1 MSGREQ
7 EGMDIYLP
15 IAGMSINFFL
25 ILGIGGVVGFLSGL
39 FGVGGGFLLTP
50 LMMMIGIPPA
60 VAAASDSNQI
70 VAAASS
76 GAFAHWRLGNVDFKM
91 GLVILAGGIFGGTIG
106 VQLVKILRAMGNFE
120 FVMTVTYVLMLG
132 LVGGAMFVE
141 SWRTIRRSKSAAAET
156 APAPVKESGLTRLF
170 NKMPLKMDFHRS
182 GLNTSAIFPFTIG
195 TIVGIM
201 AAILGVGGGFI
212 MVPAMIYIIG
222 MPTIAAIGTD
232 LFQIVLTSANVTLQQ
247 AIVNH
252 TVDLLLAL
260 ILLAGSTIGAQFGAV
275 AGKRLKGEQIRILL
289 AIIVLAL
296 TVKLFLD
303 LVLTPS
309 DLVSLAPAKG
319 GGH

>member
-1 MSGREQ
+1 
-7 EGMDIYLP
+7 MDIYLP

-25 ILGIGGVVGFLSGL
+25 ILGAGGLVGFLSGL

-91 GLVILAGGIFGGTIG
+91 GVIILVGGITGGTVG
-106 VQLVKILRAMGNFE
+106 VQLVKVLRAAGNFE
-120 FVMTVTYVLMLG
+120 FVMKVVYVLMLG
-132 LVGGAMFVE
+132 LVGGAMFME
-141 SWRTIRRSKSAAAET
+141 SWRTIRRSKSGAAEVT
-156 APAPVKESGLTRLF
+156 EEIGGAKLGQIF
-170 NKMPLKMDFHRS
+170 NKLPFKTNFARS
-182 GLNTSAIFPFTIG
+182 GLHTSAIFPFAIG

-222 MPTIAAIGTD
+222 MPTIVAIGTD

-247 AIVNH
+247 AFVNK

-260 ILLAGSTIGAQFGAV
+260 ILLGGSTIGAQFGAI
-275 AGKRLKGEQIRILL
+275 AGRRLKGEQIRILL

-296 TVKLFLD
+296 TVKLFFD

>member
-1 MSGREQ
+1 
-7 EGMDIYLP
+7 MDIYLP

-25 ILGIGGVVGFLSGL
+25 VLGIGGLVGFLSGL

-76 GAFAHWRLGNVDFKM
+76 GAFAHWKLGNVDFKM

-106 VQLVKILRAMGNFE
+106 VQLVKVLRALGNFE
-120 FVMTVTYVLMLG
+120 FVMKVVYVLMLG

-141 SWRTIRRSKSAAAET
+141 SLRTIRRSKGAAAE
-156 APAPVKESGLTRLF
+156 AVMEAPVSESGLTRLF
-170 NKMPLKMDFHRS
+170 NKLPLKMNFERS
-182 GLNTSAIFPFTIG
+182 GLNTSAIFPFAIG
-195 TIVGIM
+195 TTVGIM

-247 AIVNH
+247 AFVNH

-260 ILLAGSTIGAQFGAV
+260 ILLGGSTIGAQFGAV

-289 AIIVLAL
+289 AIIVLVL
-296 TVKLFLD
+296 TVKIFLD
-303 LVLTPS
+303 LVITPT
-309 DLVSLAPAKG
+309 DLVSLATAG

>member
-1 MSGREQ
+1 ME
-7 EGMDIYLP
+7 IYLP

-25 ILGIGGVVGFLSGL
+25 VLGIGGLVGFLSGL

-91 GLVILAGGIFGGTIG
+91 GLIILAGGIAGGTIG
-106 VQLVKILRAMGNFE
+106 VQFVKILRAAGNFE
-120 FVMTVTYVLMLG
+120 FVMKVVYVLMLG
-132 LVGGAMFVE
+132 LVGSAMFME
-141 SWRTIRRSKSAAAET
+141 SLRTILRSRNPGAAAAMAEVSEPKL
-156 APAPVKESGLTRLF
+156 ARLF
-170 NKMPLKMDFHRS
+170 AKMPLKMNFHRS
-182 GLNTSAIFPFTIG
+182 GLQTSAIFPFSIG
-195 TIVGIM
+195 TIVGVM
-201 AAILGVGGGFI
+201 AALLGVGGGFI

-247 AIVNH
+247 AMVNK

-260 ILLAGSTIGAQFGAV
+260 ILLFGSTIGAQFGA
-275 AGKRLKGEQIRILL
+275 AFGKRLKGEQIRILL

>member
-1 MSGREQ
+1 ME
-7 EGMDIYLP
+7 IYLP

-25 ILGIGGVVGFLSGL
+25 VLGIGGLVGFLSGL

-91 GLVILAGGIFGGTIG
+91 GLIILAGGIAGGTIG
-106 VQLVKILRAMGNFE
+106 VQFVKILRAAGNFE
-120 FVMTVTYVLMLG
+120 FVMKVVYVLMLG
-132 LVGGAMFVE
+132 LVGGAMFME
-141 SWRTIRRSKSAAAET
+141 SLRTILRSRDPGAAAAVAAVSEPKL
-156 APAPVKESGLTRLF
+156 ARLF
-170 NKMPLKMDFHRS
+170 AKMPLKMNFHRS
-182 GLNTSAIFPFTIG
+182 GLQTSAIFPFSIG

-201 AAILGVGGGFI
+201 AALLGVGGGFI

-247 AIVNH
+247 AMVNK

-260 ILLAGSTIGAQFGAV
+260 ILLFGSTIGAAF
-275 AGKRLKGEQIRILL
+275 GKRLKGEQIRILL

>member
-1 MSGREQ
+1 
-7 EGMDIYLP
+7 MDIYLP

-91 GLVILAGGIFGGTIG
+91 GLVILAGGIFGGTVG

-141 SWRTIRRSKSAAAET
+141 SWRTIRRSKSATAET

-170 NKMPLKMDFHRS
+170 NKMPLKMNFHRS

>member
-1 MSGREQ
+1 
-7 EGMDIYLP
+7 MDIYLP

-25 ILGIGGVVGFLSGL
+25 ILGIGGLVGFLSGL

-106 VQLVKILRAMGNFE
+106 VQLVKILRAVGNFE
-120 FVMTVTYVLMLG
+120 FVMKVIYVLMLG
-132 LVGGAMFVE
+132 LVGGAMFIE
-141 SWRTIRRSKSAAAET
+141 SLRTIRRSKGAAAE
-156 APAPVKESGLTRLF
+156 AVAGPVTESGLTRLF

-182 GLNTSAIFPFTIG
+182 GLNTTAIFPFSIG
-195 TIVGIM
+195 TLVGIM

-260 ILLAGSTIGAQFGAV
+260 ILLGGSTIGAQFGAV

-289 AIIVLAL
+289 AIIVLTL

>member
-1 MSGREQ
+1 ME
-7 EGMDIYLP
+7 IYLP

-106 VQLVKILRAMGNFE
+106 VQLVKVLRAAGNFE
-120 FVMTVTYVLMLG
+120 FVMKVVYVLMLG
-132 LVGGAMFVE
+132 LVGGAMFME
-141 SWRTIRRSKSAAAET
+141 SLRTILRSRKQDPGAEGT
-156 APAPVKESGLTRLF
+156 TVSEPKLGKLF
-170 NKMPLKMDFHRS
+170 AKMPLKMNFHRS
-182 GLNTSAIFPFTIG
+182 GLNTSAIFPFAIG

-201 AAILGVGGGFI
+201 AALLGVGGGFI

-247 AIVNH
+247 AMVNK

-260 ILLAGSTIGAQFGAV
+260 ILLFGSTIGAQFGAI

-303 LVLTPS
+303 LVITPS

>member
-1 MSGREQ
+1 ME
-7 EGMDIYLP
+7 IYLP

-25 ILGIGGVVGFLSGL
+25 VLGIGGMVGFLSGL

-60 VAAASDSNQI
+60 VAAASDSCQI

-91 GLVILAGGIFGGTIG
+91 GLIILAGGIAGGTVG

-120 FVMTVTYVLMLG
+120 FVMKVVYVLMLG
-132 LVGGAMFVE
+132 LVGGAMFIE
-141 SWRTIRRSKSAAAET
+141 SLRTIRRSRNPET
-156 APAPVKESGLTRLF
+156 CVLAPSEPKMAKLF
-170 NKMPLKMDFHRS
+170 AKMPLKMNFARS
-182 GLNTSAIFPFTIG
+182 GLSTSAIFPFTIG
-195 TIVGIM
+195 TIVGVM

-247 AIVNH
+247 AFVNK

-260 ILLAGSTIGAQFGAV
+260 ILLGGSTIGAQFGATF
-275 AGKRLKGEQIRILL
+275 GKKLKGEQIRILL
-289 AIIVLAL
+289 AVIVLVL
-296 TVKLFLD
+296 TFKLFLD
-303 LVLTPS
+303 LVITPS

>member
-1 MSGREQ
+1 
-7 EGMDIYLP
+7 MDIYLP

-25 ILGIGGVVGFLSGL
+25 VLGIGGLVGFLSGL

-76 GAFAHWRLGNVDFKM
+76 GAFAHWKLGNVDFKM

-106 VQLVKILRAMGNFE
+106 VQLVKVLRALGNFE
-120 FVMTVTYVLMLG
+120 FVMKVVYVLMLG

-141 SWRTIRRSKSAAAET
+141 SLRTIRRSKGAAAEAVVET
-156 APAPVKESGLTRLF
+156 PVSESGLTRIF
-170 NKMPLKMDFHRS
+170 NKLPLKMNFERS
-182 GLNTSAIFPFTIG
+182 GLNTSAIFPFAIG
-195 TIVGIM
+195 TTVGIM

-247 AIVNH
+247 AFVNH

-260 ILLAGSTIGAQFGAV
+260 ILLGGSTIGAQFGAV

-296 TVKLFLD
+296 TVKIFLD
-303 LVLTPS
+303 LVLTPT
-309 DLVSLAPAKG
+309 DLVSLTAAG

>member
-1 MSGREQ
+1 ME
-7 EGMDIYLP
+7 IYLP

-91 GLVILAGGIFGGTIG
+91 GLIILAGGIFGGTIG
-106 VQLVKILRAMGNFE
+106 VQFVKVLRAMGNFE
-120 FVMTVTYVLMLG
+120 FVMKVVYVLMLG
-132 LVGGAMFVE
+132 LVGGAMFLE
-141 SWRTIRRSKSAAAET
+141 SLRTIRRSMGSSADAAV
-156 APAPVKESGLTRLF
+156 AAPVSEPKLSKLF
-170 NKMPLKMDFHRS
+170 TKLPLRMHFHRS
-182 GLNTSAIFPFTIG
+182 GLQTSAIFPFSIG
-195 TIVGIM
+195 TAVGIM
-201 AAILGVGGGFI
+201 AALLGVGGGFI

-222 MPTIAAIGTD
+222 MPTIVAIGTD

-247 AIVNH
+247 AFVNH

-260 ILLAGSTIGAQFGAV
+260 ILLGGSTIGAQFGAV

-289 AIIVLAL
+289 AVIVLAM

-303 LVLTPS
+303 LVLTPT
-309 DLVSLAPAKG
+309 DLVSLAAGKG

>member
-1 MSGREQ
+1 ME
-7 EGMDIYLP
+7 IYLP

-25 ILGIGGVVGFLSGL
+25 VIGIGGVVGFLSGL

-91 GLVILAGGIFGGTIG
+91 GLVILAGGIVGGTIG
-106 VQLVKILRAMGNFE
+106 VQFVKVLRAAGNFE
-120 FVMTVTYVLMLG
+120 FVMKVVYVLMLG
-132 LVGGAMFVE
+132 LVGGAMFME
-141 SWRTIRRSKSAAAET
+141 SLRTILRSRKPEAVEAAAVSE
-156 APAPVKESGLTRLF
+156 PKLGKLF
-170 NKMPLKMDFHRS
+170 AKMPLKMNFHRS
-182 GLNTSAIFPFTIG
+182 GLNTSAIFPFSIG

-201 AAILGVGGGFI
+201 AALLGVGGGFI

-247 AIVNH
+247 AFVNK

-260 ILLAGSTIGAQFGAV
+260 ILLGGSTIGAQFGAI

-289 AIIVLAL
+289 AVIVLAL

-303 LVLTPS
+303 LVLTPQ

>member
-1 MSGREQ
+1 ME
-7 EGMDIYLP
+7 IYLP
-15 IAGMSINFFL
+15 IAGMSINFFV
-25 ILGIGGVVGFLSGL
+25 ILGAGGLVGFLSGL

-50 LMMMIGIPPA
+50 LLMMIGIPPA

-70 VAAASS
+70 VAGASS

-91 GLVILAGGIFGGTIG
+91 GLVILIGGIAGGTIG
-106 VQLVKILRAMGNFE
+106 VQVVKVLRAMGNFE
-120 FVMTVTYVLMLG
+120 FVMKVVYVLMLG
-132 LVGGAMFVE
+132 LVGGAMFME
-141 SWRTIRRSKSAAAET
+141 SWRTIRRSKSGAAEVSEEIGG
-156 APAPVKESGLTRLF
+156 AKLGRIFSVL
-170 NKMPLKMDFHRS
+170 PLKMHFHRS
-182 GLNTSAIFPFTIG
+182 GLHTSAIFPFAIG
-195 TIVGIM
+195 AIVGFM
-201 AAILGVGGGFI
+201 AALLGVGGGFI

-247 AIVNH
+247 AFVNK

-260 ILLAGSTIGAQFGAV
+260 ILLAGSTIGAQFGAM
-275 AGKRLKGEQIRILL
+275 AGRRLKGEQIRILL

-296 TVKLFLD
+296 TVKIFLD
-303 LVLTPS
+303 LVLPPA

>member
-1 MSGREQ
+1 
-7 EGMDIYLP
+7 MDIYLP

-25 ILGIGGVVGFLSGL
+25 VLGIGGIVGFLSGL

-91 GLVILAGGIFGGTIG
+91 GLVILLGGIFGGTIG
-106 VQLVKILRAMGNFE
+106 VQLVKVLRAVGNFE
-120 FVMTVTYVLMLG
+120 FVMKVVYVLMLG

-141 SWRTIRRSKSAAAET
+141 SLRTIRRSKSSVAEAV
-156 APAPVKESGLTRLF
+156 APAPVGESGLTRIF
-170 NKMPLKMDFHRS
+170 NKLPLKMDFRRS
-182 GLNTSAIFPFTIG
+182 GLNTSAIFPFSIG
-195 TIVGIM
+195 TAVGIM
-201 AAILGVGGGFI
+201 AALLGVGGGFI

-247 AIVNH
+247 AFVNH

-260 ILLAGSTIGAQFGAV
+260 ILLGGSTIGAQFGAV
-275 AGKRLKGEQIRILL
+275 AGKRLKGEQIRVLL
-289 AIIVLAL
+289 AVIVLAM
-296 TVKLFLD
+296 TVKLLLD
-303 LVLTPS
+303 LVITPA
-309 DLVSLAPAKG
+309 DLVSLATGG

>member
-1 MSGREQ
+1 
-7 EGMDIYLP
+7 
-15 IAGMSINFFL
+15 
-25 ILGIGGVVGFLSGL
+25 
-39 FGVGGGFLLTP
+39 
-50 LMMMIGIPPA
+50 
-60 VAAASDSNQI
+60 
-70 VAAASS
+70 
-76 GAFAHWRLGNVDFKM
+76 
-91 GLVILAGGIFGGTIG
+91 
-106 VQLVKILRAMGNFE
+106 
-120 FVMTVTYVLMLG
+120 MLG
-132 LVGGAMFVE
+132 LVGGAMFIE
-141 SWRTIRRSKSAAAET
+141 SLRTIRRSQASGAELAAA
-156 APAPVKESGLTRLF
+156 PVSESGLTRLF
-170 NKMPLKMDFHRS
+170 NKLPLRMHFHRS
-182 GLNTSAIFPFTIG
+182 GLHTSAIFPFSIG

-247 AIVNH
+247 ACVNK

-260 ILLAGSTIGAQFGAV
+260 ILLGGSTIGAQFGAV

-303 LVLTPS
+303 LVITPA

>member
-1 MSGREQ
+1 VE
-7 EGMDIYLP
+7 IYLP

-25 ILGIGGVVGFLSGL
+25 VIGIGGLVGFLSGL

-60 VAAASDSNQI
+60 VAAASDSCQI

-76 GAFAHWRLGNVDFKM
+76 GAFAHWRLGNVDFKL
-91 GLVILAGGIFGGTIG
+91 GLVILLGGITGGTIG
-106 VQLVKILRAMGNFE
+106 VQLVKVLRAIGNFE
-120 FVMTVTYVLMLG
+120 FVMKVVYVIMLG
-132 LVGGAMFVE
+132 LVGSAMFVE
-141 SWRTIRRSKSAAAET
+141 SLRTIRRSRGAGFDSAAV
-156 APAPVKESGLTRLF
+156 APSQPRLAQLF
-170 NKMPLKMDFHRS
+170 ARLPLRMHFARS
-182 GLNTSAIFPFTIG
+182 GLETSAIFPFSIG

-201 AAILGVGGGFI
+201 AALLGVGGGFI

-222 MPTIAAIGTD
+222 MPTIVAIGTD
-232 LFQIVLTSANVTLQQ
+232 LFQIVITSANVTLQQ
-247 AIVNH
+247 AIVNR

-260 ILLAGSTIGAQFGAV
+260 ILLAGSTIGAQFGAL

-289 AIIVLAL
+289 AIIVLSL

-303 LVLTPS
+303 LVLTPA

>member
-1 MSGREQ
+1 ME
-7 EGMDIYLP
+7 IYLP
-15 IAGMSINFFL
+15 IAGMSLNFFL
-25 ILGIGGVVGFLSGL
+25 VIGIGAVVGFLSGL

-76 GAFAHWRLGNVDFKM
+76 GAFAHWRLGNVDFKL
-91 GLVILAGGIFGGTIG
+91 GLIILAGGIFGGTIG
-106 VQLVKILRAMGNFE
+106 VQLVYYLRQIGNFE
-120 FVMTVTYVLMLG
+120 FVMKVVYVLMLG
-132 LVGGAMFVE
+132 LVGGAMFMESLRTIMRSRKAAADIRVE
-141 SWRTIRRSKSAAAET
+141 SAQPKLSRMFA
-156 APAPVKESGLTRLF
+156 RL
-170 NKMPLKMDFHRS
+170 PLKMHFHRS
-182 GLNTSAIFPFTIG
+182 GLHTSAIFPFSIG
-195 TIVGIM
+195 TTVGIM
-201 AAILGVGGGFI
+201 AALLGVGGGFI

-222 MPTIAAIGTD
+222 MPTIVAIGTD

-247 AIVNH
+247 AFVNR

-260 ILLAGSTIGAQFGAV
+260 VLLLGSTIGAQFGAM

-289 AIIVLAL
+289 AVIVLAM

-303 LVLTPS
+303 LVLTP
-309 DLVSLAPAKG
+309 DYLVSLAPAKG

>member
-1 MSGREQ
+1 ME
-7 EGMDIYLP
+7 IYLP
-15 IAGMSINFFL
+15 IAGISMNFFL
-25 ILGIGGVVGFLSGL
+25 ILGIGGLVGFFSGL

-91 GLVILAGGIFGGTIG
+91 GIIILLGGITGGTIG
-106 VQLVKILRAMGNFE
+106 VQFVKVLRAAGNFE
-120 FVMTVTYVLMLG
+120 FVMKVVYVLMLG
-132 LVGGAMFVE
+132 LVGGAMFLE
-141 SWRTIRRSKSAAAET
+141 SWRTIRRSKSSAGVVSEEMGGAKLGQIFT
-156 APAPVKESGLTRLF
+156 KL
-170 NKMPLKMDFHRS
+170 PLKMNFHRS
-182 GLNTSAIFPFTIG
+182 GLNTSAIFPFSIG
-195 TIVGIM
+195 TVVGIM
-201 AAILGVGGGFI
+201 AALLGVGGGFI

-222 MPTIAAIGTD
+222 MPTIVAIGTD

-247 AIVNH
+247 AFVNK

-260 ILLAGSTIGAQFGAV
+260 ILLGGSTIGAQFGAM

-296 TVKLFLD
+296 TVKLFFD
-303 LVLTPS
+303 LILEPS

>member
-1 MSGREQ
+1 
-7 EGMDIYLP
+7 MDIYLP

-25 ILGIGGVVGFLSGL
+25 ILGIGGLVGFLSGL

-106 VQLVKILRAMGNFE
+106 VQLVKILRALGNFE
-120 FVMTVTYVLMLG
+120 FVMKVVYVLMLG

-141 SWRTIRRSKSAAAET
+141 SLRTIRRSRNTTAEVAAT
-156 APAPVKESGLTRLF
+156 PTGESGMTRLF
-170 NKMPLKMDFHRS
+170 NKLPLKMNFHRS
-182 GLNTSAIFPFTIG
+182 GLNTSAIFPFSIG

-247 AIVNH
+247 AIVNR

-289 AIIVLAL
+289 AVIVLAL

>member
-1 MSGREQ
+1 ME
-7 EGMDIYLP
+7 IYLP

-25 ILGIGGVVGFLSGL
+25 VIGIGGLVGFLSGL

-91 GLVILAGGIFGGTIG
+91 GLVILAGGIAGGTIG
-106 VQLVKILRAMGNFE
+106 VQLVKVLRAMGNFE
-120 FVMTVTYVLMLG
+120 FVMKVVYVLMLG

-141 SWRTIRRSKSAAAET
+141 SLRTIRRSRGAAADIGVAVTVSE
-156 APAPVKESGLTRLF
+156 PSLSRLF
-170 NKMPLKMDFHRS
+170 ARLPLKMHFHRS
-182 GLNTSAIFPFTIG
+182 GLHTSAIFPFSIG
-195 TIVGIM
+195 TTVGIM
-201 AAILGVGGGFI
+201 AALLGVGGGFI

-247 AIVNH
+247 AFVNK

-260 ILLAGSTIGAQFGAV
+260 LLLGGSTIGAQFGAM

-289 AIIVLAL
+289 AIIVLTL

-303 LVLTPS
+303 LVLTPQ
-309 DLVSLAPAKG
+309 DLVGLAPVKG